1 MTYRRI
7 LIIVPASR
15 FMRWHERLRDLLTH
29 RWPQT
34 EVAFRFDPRD
44 DDWPPSQTQLLALE
58 RLLLR
63 RNKAT
68 LCDHLPAAPQNMP
81 PASGTDIAIDLTGDA
96 SSSCAARVLRPL
108 YDGQKTDQGAVAA
121 ILSGAAPTLAV
132 EDAATGAILVE
143 GLPSFEAADGLTGA
157 LEAVYSRICVL
168 IEKALATPDRAVAA
182 STSHSA
188 QRPRAPA
195 AFAIRSLA
203 HECAR
208 WLYHL
213 CCHSPHWRIGWR
225 FVDGPGVIDSGNLS
239 GDKWRA
245 LADEA
250 TSFAADPFPIEW
262 RGQRGVF
269 YERLDYRRGV
279 GEIFF
284 QGFDD
289 DGPAGA
295 PVEALSEPW
304 HLSYPFLIEEDGALY
319 MVPEA
324 SASRAITLYRC
335 VAFPAK
341 WEPVATLVDGIEAAD
356 ATIFRH
362 GGRYWMTSVVR
373 DGYGGY
379 SDTLAIHHA
388 PSLFGPWEAHEL
400 SPVLVDS
407 RVARPAGAVVSHNGA
422 LLRPVQDCSSGYG
435 KKLAIMRIDALDPRT
450 FRQTLV
456 AHLGPGRH
464 WPGGRLHTL
473 NRFGRLEVIDG
484 AILTPKYMPLRR
496 AVHRAIDG
504 CGLAACDARVPA
516 APVGAA
522 SHAE

>member
-7 LIIVPASR
+7 LIIVAAGR
-15 FMRWHERLRDLLTH
+15 FMRWHERLRDSLAK
-29 RWPQT
+29 RWPQA
-34 EVAFRFDPRD
+34 EIAFRFDPRED
-44 DDWPPSQTQLLALE
+44 DRPASQTQLLALE

-63 RNKAT
+63 HNKAT
-68 LCDHLPAAPQNMP
+68 LCDHLQATPQSVSAAT
-81 PASGTDIAIDLTGDA
+81 GVDIAIDLIGDA
-96 SSSCAARVLRPL
+96 PSNCAARVLRPL
-108 YDGQKTDQGAVAA
+108 YDGQATDQGAVAA

-143 GLPSFEAADGLTGA
+143 GLPSFEAADGLIGG

-168 IEKALATPDRAVAA
+168 IEKALATPEAAVA
-182 STSHSA
+182 SSPSHSA
-188 QRPRAPA
+188 RRPRAPA
-195 AFAIRSLA
+195 AFAMRNLA

-225 FVDGPGVIDSGNLS
+225 FVDGPGVIESGKLS
-239 GDKWRA
+239 GSRWRP

-262 RGQRGVF
+262 RGQQGVF

-279 GEIFF
+279 GDIFF
-284 QGFDD
+284 QRFDD
-289 DGPAGA
+289 NGPAGA

-304 HLSYPFLIEEDGALY
+304 HLSYPFLIEEDDTLY

-324 SASRAITLYRC
+324 SASGAITLYRC
-335 VAFPAK
+335 VEFPAK
-341 WEPVATLVDGIEAAD
+341 WEPVATLVKGVEAAD

-407 RVARPAGAVVSHNGA
+407 RFARPAGAVVSHNGA

-435 KKLAIMRIDALDPRT
+435 KKLAIMRIDALDPHS

-464 WPGGRLHTL
+464 WPGDRLHTL
-473 NRFGRLEVIDG
+473 NRYGRLEVIDG
-484 AILTPKYMPLRR
+484 AILTPKYLPLRR
-496 AVHRAIDG
+496 ALHGAIDG
-504 CGLAACDARVPA
+504 RGPDA
-516 APVGAA
+516 
-522 SHAE
+522 